1 MIVEKTDIAIICKN
15 SEESIELFFNQFSEN
30 YSNFANNNII
40 IEFSDNKG
48 EEKENILL
56 FLQYSVQHQN
66 NGMSFVLVMNGI
78 NVDDFP
84 DEITIVPSLT
94 EAKDIIEMENIER
107 DLGF

>member
-15 SEESIELFFNQFSEN
+15 NEESIELFFKHFSEN
-30 YSNFANNNII
+30 YSNFASNNII

-56 FLQYSVQHQN
+56 FLQYSEEHRN

-84 DEITIVPSLT
+84 DEITIVPTLT